1 MSDVERH
8 AGEVHRR
15 DLARLVRLAV
25 VAGLVVVVIAVAL
38 DNRGDVRLGYVVG
51 DTTAP
56 VWIAIVAA
64 AVVGAVAGWLLRHRP
79 RRRND

>member
-15 DLARLVRLAV
+15 DLARVVRLAV
-25 VAGLVVVVIAVAL
+25 VLALIVVVIAVAL

-51 DTTAP
+51 DAMAP

-64 AVVGAVAGWLLRHRP
+64 AVAGAAVGWLLRHRP
-79 RRRND
+79 RRSD